1 MSSATSNQILVFK
14 INNELYGMD
23 ILKVQEIL
31 SFMAPTPI
39 PNSPEYFKG
48 IINLRGTII
57 LVIDLRSRFH
67 FDKPMDPEN
76 CVIVV
81 VAIENKKYGLVVDSV
96 SDVLTINNEN
106 IQSEIDIHSGIDSRY
121 INGLVKANEQM
132 IILVDIDKV
141 FLENELDS
149 LTNKVNNS
157 IVQ

>member
-1 MSSATSNQILVFK
+1 MSSTTSNQILVFK

-31 SFMAPTPI
+31 SFMPPTPI

-81 VAIENKKYGLVVDSV
+81 VAIGNKKYGLVVDSV

-141 FLENELDS
+141 FLENELDN